1 MTPNPPQIHHS
12 FLLPVRV
19 YYEDTDAGGVV
30 YHSNY
35 LNYMERA
42 RTEWLSALG
51 FEQDWIASE
60 LGVLFVVHSLQLS
73 YLKPARFNDRLQVE
87 TGIRQWGSSSILF
100 AQDIWRVAKK
110 EQGTV
115 VEKEH
120 LVKGEVRVVC
130 IKQQNFRPTAIPNL
144 IKDAFRDD

>member
-1 MTPNPPQIHHS
+1 MDRYPPQIRHN

-30 YHSNY
+30 YHSKY

-51 FEQDWIASE
+51 FEQDWLASE

-87 TGIRQWGSSSILF
+87 TRIRQRRAGSLVF
-100 AQDIWRVAKK
+100 AQDIWRVARKA
-110 EQGTV
+110 QQTV
-115 VEKEH
+115 AEKEH
-120 LVKGEVRVVC
+120 LVSAEVRVAC
-130 IKQQNFRPTAIPNL
+130 IRQQDFRPTAIPTL